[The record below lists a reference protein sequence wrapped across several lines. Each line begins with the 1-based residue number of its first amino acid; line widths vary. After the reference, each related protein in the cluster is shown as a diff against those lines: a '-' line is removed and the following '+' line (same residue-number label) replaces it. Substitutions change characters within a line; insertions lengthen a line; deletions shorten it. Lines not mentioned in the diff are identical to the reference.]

1 MSAPTI
7 VVSDDPVR
15 EAAVRLRAALET
27 HGPRLAIS
35 GGSALRVIARLFERD
50 VSPESAG
57 SAADVSPES
66 AGSAAD
72 VSPESAGAAADVS
85 PESAGSAADLA
96 DDFVVFPLRE
106 LVLTWVDERVV
117 PRASSESNAG
127 EAERLVAL
135 PHHVPLL
142 NDDELDAPNH
152 AIARM
157 ERAIDD
163 ELRGALDVTLLGLGE
178 DGHVASLFPRVSD
191 DASVL
196 AWDSPSARVM
206 LVERSPKPPPRR
218 LTLTRSFLATAKVHV
233 VFAVGAGKRDAIA
246 RLRAGDPALPATGLE
261 GVVVVTDAAG
271 AGE

>member
-7 VVSDDPVR
+7 VVSGDPVR
-15 EAAVRLRAALET
+15 EAAMRLRAALET

-35 GGSALRVIARLFERD
+35 GGSALRVIARLFE
-50 VSPESAG
+50 P
-57 SAADVSPES
+57 AATHE
-66 AGSAAD
+66 A
-72 VSPESAGAAADVS
+72 
-85 PESAGSAADLA
+85 LA
-96 DDFVVFPLRE
+96 FAPRE

-142 NDDELDAPNH
+142 NDDELDAPNR
-152 AIARM
+152 AIARV

-178 DGHVASLFPRVSD
+178 DGHVASLFPRGSGN
-191 DASVL
+191 ASVHP
-196 AWDSPSARVM
+196 WDVPSARVM

-218 LTLTRSFLATAKVHV
+218 LTITRSFLATAKAHV
-233 VFAVGAGKRDAIA
+233 VFAVGVGKRDAIA
-246 RLRAGDPALPATGLE
+246 RLRAEDPTLPATGLE
-261 GVVVVTDAAG
+261 GVVVITDAAG

>member
-1 MSAPTI
+1 MTSPTL
-7 VVSDDPVR
+7 VVSNDPAR
-15 EAAVRLRAALET
+15 EAAVRVRAALVA

-35 GGSALRVIARLFERD
+35 GGSALRVVARLFER
-50 VSPESAG
+50 
-57 SAADVSPES
+57 AAT
-66 AGSAAD
+66 
-72 VSPESAGAAADVS
+72 
-85 PESAGSAADLA
+85 
-96 DDFVVFPLRE
+96 DDAVTIEPRE

-142 NDDELDAPNH
+142 RDDELEAPSR
-152 AIARM
+152 AIARV
-157 ERAIDD
+157 ERAIDE

-178 DGHVASLFPRVSD
+178 DGHVASLFPRESGD
-191 DASVL
+191 DASVHR
-196 AWDSPSARVM
+196 WDAPSARVM

-233 VFAVGAGKRDAIA
+233 VFAVGSGKRDAIA
-246 RLRAGDPALPATGLE
+246 RLRAGDPALPAAGLE
-261 GVVVVTDAAG
+261 GVVVITDAAG

>member
-1 MSAPTI
+1 MRRTEVRMSAPTI

-50 VSPESAG
+50 LSPESAG
-57 SAADVSPES
+57 SAAVAFAPRD
-66 AGSAAD
+66 
-72 VSPESAGAAADVS
+72 
-85 PESAGSAADLA
+85 
-96 DDFVVFPLRE
+96 

-142 NDDELDAPNH
+142 NDDELDAPSH
-152 AIARM
+152 AIARV

-178 DGHVASLFPRVSD
+178 DGHVASLFPRSSG
-191 DASVL
+191 DASVHS
-196 AWDSPSARVM
+196 WDSPSARVM
-206 LVERSPKPPPRR
+206 LVERSPKPPARR